1 MKSLK
6 DLIGILAGNLI
17 LAFGVTC
24 FIAPMGF
31 ITGGATGI
39 GLALNRFWGVNLSY
53 ALWAVNGAMFLVGW
67 YFMGRKFALSII
79 ISTLVYPLWINIL
92 GRFPVLTTL
101 TDDTLLCAVLGGM
114 LVGIGIGTVIRQGA
128 STGGMDIPP
137 LVINKKFGIPVGVS
151 MYVTDFCILLL
162 QAFFSDSEQILYGL
176 LNLMVISA
184 TINYVLVAGQK
195 KVQIFVVSE
204 KFEEIRRQLLTDM
217 DLGVTL
223 VHIETGYLGEQ
234 KKAVLCVTSARKVHI
249 TNQTILA
256 IDPSAFITVTNISE
270 VKGQGFSL
278 ERKYVDDKKTT

>member
-6 DLIGILAGNLI
+6 NLLGILVGNLI

-53 ALWAVNGAMFLVGW
+53 ALWAINGLMFLIGW
-67 YFMGRKFALSII
+67 YFMGRKFALSIV

-92 GRFPVLTTL
+92 GRFPALTNL

-114 LVGIGIGTVIRQGA
+114 LAGIGIGTVIRQGA

-137 LVINKKFGIPVGVS
+137 LVLNKKFGLPVGVG
-151 MYVTDFCILLL
+151 MYATDFVILLL
-162 QAFFSDSEQILYGL
+162 QAYFSESEQILYGL
-176 LNLMVISA
+176 LNLLVISA
-184 TINYVLVAGQK
+184 TINYVLVSGQK
-195 KVQIFVVSE
+195 KVQIFVISD
-204 KFEEIRRQLLTDM
+204 KYEEIRKELLTDM

-234 KKAVLCVTSARKVHI
+234 KKAVMCITNARKLHVA
-249 TNQTILA
+249 NQAILA

-278 ERKYVDDKKTT
+278 ERKYPEGKKTT